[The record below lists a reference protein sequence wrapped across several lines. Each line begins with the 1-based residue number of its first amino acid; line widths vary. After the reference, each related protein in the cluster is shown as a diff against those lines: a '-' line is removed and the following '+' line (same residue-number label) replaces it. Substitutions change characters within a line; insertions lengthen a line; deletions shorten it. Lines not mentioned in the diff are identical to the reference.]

1 MPDFASSAKFRQK
14 VKNMLCL
21 LNYNKNF
28 VSTIDKAW
36 IMKAIIIVI
45 VLMIVIWGHWLFYY
59 HSNSIQP
66 RALRDWAERGR
77 SLLTNVSITHGQ
89 QREAE
94 LHSYTLREN
103 GYKPE
108 GSLAETCCGTSVK
121 IYLNYTWEEVGV
133 IQWSCWRPP
142 LLTEGGKT
150 AHCKKEIQPN
160 LIIRTFLKRIIIISK
175 IQLLV

>member
-1 MPDFASSAKFRQK
+1 MKWYFALCNDCRRIKDLFLYVVICHSFFSQLIFFKCSAKKALILRKPNNRLKTKKMPDFASSAKFRQK

-66 RALRDWAERGR
+66 RALRDWVEKGPN
-77 SLLTNVSITHGQ
+77 LLTNVSITHGH

-94 LHSYTLREN
+94 LHSYTLR
-103 GYKPE
+103 
-108 GSLAETCCGTSVK
+108 
-121 IYLNYTWEEVGV
+121 
-133 IQWSCWRPP
+133 
-142 LLTEGGKT
+142 GKW
-150 AHCKKEIQPN
+150 
-160 LIIRTFLKRIIIISK
+160 L
-175 IQLLV
+175 

>member
-1 MPDFASSAKFRQK
+1 MWYLVYNVVGVSLCFSVSVLLIPSSVCQVLSHVLRWWNDISRCVTTVVELRICFFMLLYVMVFFFLNSSFLNVPQKKASIVRKPNNMLKTKKMPDFASSAKFRQK

-59 HSNSIQP
+59 HSNSIQL

-77 SLLTNVSITHGQ
+77 SLLM
-89 QREAE
+89 RE
-94 LHSYTLREN
+94 
-103 GYKPE
+103 
-108 GSLAETCCGTSVK
+108 
-121 IYLNYTWEEVGV
+121 
-133 IQWSCWRPP
+133 
-142 LLTEGGKT
+142 
-150 AHCKKEIQPN
+150 
-160 LIIRTFLKRIIIISK
+160 
-175 IQLLV
+175 

>member
-1 MPDFASSAKFRQK
+1 MKWYFALCNDCRRIKDLFLYVIICHGFFFLNSSFLNVPQKKASIVRKPNNMLKTKKMPDFASSAKFRQK

-59 HSNSIQP
+59 HSNSIQR

-77 SLLTNVSITHGQ
+77 GLLTNVSITHGQ

-94 LHSYTLREN
+94 LHFYTLR
-103 GYKPE
+103 
-108 GSLAETCCGTSVK
+108 
-121 IYLNYTWEEVGV
+121 
-133 IQWSCWRPP
+133 
-142 LLTEGGKT
+142 GKW
-150 AHCKKEIQPN
+150 
-160 LIIRTFLKRIIIISK
+160 L
-175 IQLLV
+175 